1 MKHDQA
7 HRRFLSREVLD
18 LLQNLLF
25 GDTLVSGDKSQ
36 DRIQCSDS
44 KKTMSWYRQSLVS
57 RIFCLQNHVT
67 ADLMNH
73 GVTPLLAKML
83 CEKSSSQI
91 PWQLHERDRLGEG
104 KALVPDKVKSDTAGR
119 GSRCIEEI
127 ATHCLINRRSE
138 RGPVITLGHDGFGQ
152 TFGYKAAIFLLH
164 HLKDQLLHMRNVTR
178 CVDFN
183 QPRTYLNQLCH
194 ILVAILLCSLTLHAS
209 VLDEDGGGPAKPA
222 PAPVSASAPLA
233 PASTPKSLQPSV
245 SQPTS
250 APSQPASVSAP
261 ASIQPSASQPPSA
274 SAPSEAPAPSEK
286 VVPSEQ
292 TPSTIAPKKKSKAPS
307 TDLSSVPDASS
318 VSVPH
323 SLQSSTSQPSSD
335 PYLSLAEALAKAA
348 GGNGKVNVG
357 VGNFLYEDTDLLS
370 PYSSMLKDEL
380 SMGLSKEGKFT
391 VITRER
397 MADLQNEGKFQGK
410 DIVEPGT
417 EAKKVQ
423 SEGVQGSIRGRFY
436 YQPPNLTIYAEIAY
450 LDGGEVHK
458 VKVVIPSSEVA
469 ARIWPSD
476 TGKQSRPEVAIA
488 PQAIKESTASIQ
500 DIESKVR
507 KVEKNF
513 PLEIATVDGKRGY
526 AEGETVSFRCRSGHD
541 AYIAVIDHQI
551 DGSEILLF
559 PNAFSSENY
568 MPAGKAIDV
577 PGTVKHG
584 FEIQISPPFGSD
596 VVQVI
601 ACTKKDELAK
611 ITSTFPSAT
620 QASPYAVKTR
630 GMKVVAVDEAQ
641 KNSSM
646 ESQPPQWSEDHI
658 VVSTYP
664 KVN

>member
-1 MKHDQA
+1 MIPMPRISRSPRFPIFQLLTPIFLGAIALQA
-7 HRRFLSREVLD
+7 GVLD
-18 LLQNLLF
+18 
-25 GDTLVSGDKSQ
+25 D
-36 DRIQCSDS
+36 DS
-44 KKTMSWYRQSLVS
+44 
-57 RIFCLQNHVT
+57 
-67 ADLMNH
+67 
-73 GVTPLLAKML
+73 
-83 CEKSSSQI
+83 
-91 PWQLHERDRLGEG
+91 
-104 KALVPDKVKSDTAGR
+104 
-119 GSRCIEEI
+119 
-127 ATHCLINRRSE
+127 
-138 RGPVITLGHDGFGQ
+138 
-152 TFGYKAAIFLLH
+152 
-164 HLKDQLLHMRNVTR
+164 
-178 CVDFN
+178 
-183 QPRTYLNQLCH
+183 
-194 ILVAILLCSLTLHAS
+194 
-209 VLDEDGGGPAKPA
+209 GPAKP
-222 PAPVSASAPLA
+222 
-233 PASTPKSLQPSV
+233 
-245 SQPTS
+245 
-250 APSQPASVSAP
+250 SAP
-261 ASIQPSASQPPSA
+261 ASSSSAVLPTVQQPNSPTASAPPASQPV
-274 SAPSEAPAPSEK
+274 SEK
-286 VVPSEQ
+286 AVPSTVSPHNLSPNSH
-292 TPSTIAPKKKSKAPS
+292 TPAKHAPT

-318 VSVPH
+318 VSAPN
-323 SLQSSTSQPSSD
+323 SLQSKPLQPARSSGSSGD
-335 PYLSLAEALAKAA
+335 PYLSLAEALANAA

-370 PYSSMLKDEL
+370 PYSAMLKDEL

-423 SEGVQGSIRGRFY
+423 IEGVQGIIRGRFY
-436 YQPPNLTIYAEIAY
+436 YQAPNLTIYAEIAY

-469 ARIWPSD
+469 ARIWPAD

-488 PQAIKESTASIQ
+488 PQAVKESTASIQ

-568 MPAGKAIDV
+568 IPAGKAIDV

-601 ACTKKDELAK
+601 ACTKKEDLAK
-611 ITSTFPSAT
+611 ITSSFPSST
-620 QASPYAVKTR
+620 QANPYAVRTR

-641 KNSSM
+641 KNTSM

>member
-1 MKHDQA
+1 MTYRLLPILFIGVIAA
-7 HRRFLSREVLD
+7 H
-18 LLQNLLF
+18 
-25 GDTLVSGDKSQ
+25 
-36 DRIQCSDS
+36 
-44 KKTMSWYRQSLVS
+44 
-57 RIFCLQNHVT
+57 
-67 ADLMNH
+67 
-73 GVTPLLAKML
+73 
-83 CEKSSSQI
+83 
-91 PWQLHERDRLGEG
+91 
-104 KALVPDKVKSDTAGR
+104 AG
-119 GSRCIEEI
+119 
-127 ATHCLINRRSE
+127 
-138 RGPVITLGHDGFGQ
+138 
-152 TFGYKAAIFLLH
+152 
-164 HLKDQLLHMRNVTR
+164 
-178 CVDFN
+178 
-183 QPRTYLNQLCH
+183 
-194 ILVAILLCSLTLHAS
+194 
-209 VLDEDGGGPAKPA
+209 VLDEDSGPAKPA
-222 PAPVSASAPLA
+222 APASPAQSATPLA
-233 PASTPKSLQPSV
+233 PSKPTPIPTASASVPSEQSPNSLQPS
-245 SQPTS
+245 
-250 APSQPASVSAP
+250 ASKP
-261 ASIQPSASQPPSA
+261 
-274 SAPSEAPAPSEK
+274 PSEAS
-286 VVPSEQ
+286 VPSEQ
-292 TPSTIAPKKKSKAPS
+292 TPSTIAPNKLKPKAPT
-307 TDLSSVPDASS
+307 TDLASVQEAKRGMTAKAASS
-318 VSVPH
+318 TNQ
-323 SLQSSTSQPSSD
+323 QSEASSGSSSD
-335 PYLSLAEALAKAA
+335 PYASLAEALAKAA
-348 GGNGKVNVG
+348 GGTGKVNVG

-370 PYSSMLKDEL
+370 PYSAMLKDEL

-423 SEGVQGSIRGRFY
+423 IEGVQGIIRGRFY
-436 YQPPNLTIYAEIAY
+436 YQAPNLTIYAEIAY

-488 PQAIKESTASIQ
+488 PQAVKESTASIQ

-559 PNAFSSENY
+559 PNAFSTENY
-568 MPAGKAIDV
+568 IPAGKAIDV

-601 ACTKKDELAK
+601 ACTKKEELAK
-611 ITSTFPSAT
+611 ITSSFPSAT
-620 QASPYAVKTR
+620 QASPYAVRTR

-641 KNSSM
+641 KNTSM

>member
-1 MKHDQA
+1 
-7 HRRFLSREVLD
+7 
-18 LLQNLLF
+18 
-25 GDTLVSGDKSQ
+25 
-36 DRIQCSDS
+36 
-44 KKTMSWYRQSLVS
+44 
-57 RIFCLQNHVT
+57 
-67 ADLMNH
+67 
-73 GVTPLLAKML
+73 
-83 CEKSSSQI
+83 
-91 PWQLHERDRLGEG
+91 
-104 KALVPDKVKSDTAGR
+104 
-119 GSRCIEEI
+119 
-127 ATHCLINRRSE
+127 
-138 RGPVITLGHDGFGQ
+138 
-152 TFGYKAAIFLLH
+152 
-164 HLKDQLLHMRNVTR
+164 
-178 CVDFN
+178 
-183 QPRTYLNQLCH
+183 
-194 ILVAILLCSLTLHAS
+194 
-209 VLDEDGGGPAKPA
+209 
-222 PAPVSASAPLA
+222 
-233 PASTPKSLQPSV
+233 
-245 SQPTS
+245 
-250 APSQPASVSAP
+250 
-261 ASIQPSASQPPSA
+261 
-274 SAPSEAPAPSEK
+274 
-286 VVPSEQ
+286 
-292 TPSTIAPKKKSKAPS
+292 
-307 TDLSSVPDASS
+307 
-318 VSVPH
+318 
-323 SLQSSTSQPSSD
+323 
-335 PYLSLAEALAKAA
+335 
-348 GGNGKVNVG
+348 VNVG

-370 PYSSMLKDEL
+370 PYSAMLKDEL

-423 SEGVQGSIRGRFY
+423 IEGVQGIIRGRFY

-488 PQAIKESTASIQ
+488 PQALKESTASIQ

-568 MPAGKAIDV
+568 IPAGKAIDV

-601 ACTKKDELAK
+601 ACTKKEELEK

-641 KNSSM
+641 KNTSM
-646 ESQPPQWSEDHI
+646 GSQPPQWSEDHI

>member
-1 MKHDQA
+1 MIPMPRISRSPRYPIFQLLTPIFLGAIALQA
-7 HRRFLSREVLD
+7 GVLD
-18 LLQNLLF
+18 
-25 GDTLVSGDKSQ
+25 D
-36 DRIQCSDS
+36 DS
-44 KKTMSWYRQSLVS
+44 
-57 RIFCLQNHVT
+57 
-67 ADLMNH
+67 
-73 GVTPLLAKML
+73 
-83 CEKSSSQI
+83 
-91 PWQLHERDRLGEG
+91 
-104 KALVPDKVKSDTAGR
+104 
-119 GSRCIEEI
+119 
-127 ATHCLINRRSE
+127 
-138 RGPVITLGHDGFGQ
+138 
-152 TFGYKAAIFLLH
+152 
-164 HLKDQLLHMRNVTR
+164 
-178 CVDFN
+178 
-183 QPRTYLNQLCH
+183 
-194 ILVAILLCSLTLHAS
+194 
-209 VLDEDGGGPAKPA
+209 GPAKPSA
-222 PAPVSASAPLA
+222 PAPAASSSSAALPTVQQPNSPTASAP
-233 PASTPKSLQPSV
+233 P
-245 SQPTS
+245 
-250 APSQPASVSAP
+250 
-261 ASIQPSASQPPSA
+261 ASQPPSA
-274 SAPSEAPAPSEK
+274 PSEK
-286 VVPSEQ
+286 AI
-292 TPSTIAPKKKSKAPS
+292 PSTASPQNLSPNTHTPAKHAPT
-307 TDLSSVPDASS
+307 TDLDSIPTVTQKSNSPKAQQPSASS
-318 VSVPH
+318 SG
-323 SLQSSTSQPSSD
+323 SSD
-335 PYLSLAEALAKAA
+335 PYLSLAEALANAA

-370 PYSSMLKDEL
+370 PYSAMLKDEL

-423 SEGVQGSIRGRFY
+423 IEGVQGIIRGRFY

-488 PQAIKESTASIQ
+488 PQALKESTASIQ

-541 AYIAVIDHQI
+541 TYIAVIDHQI

-568 MPAGKAIDV
+568 IPAGKAIDV

-601 ACTKKDELAK
+601 ACTKKEELAK

-641 KNSSM
+641 KNSAM
-646 ESQPPQWSEDHI
+646 DSQPAQWSEDHI

>member
-1 MKHDQA
+1 
-7 HRRFLSREVLD
+7 
-18 LLQNLLF
+18 
-25 GDTLVSGDKSQ
+25 
-36 DRIQCSDS
+36 
-44 KKTMSWYRQSLVS
+44 
-57 RIFCLQNHVT
+57 
-67 ADLMNH
+67 
-73 GVTPLLAKML
+73 
-83 CEKSSSQI
+83 
-91 PWQLHERDRLGEG
+91 
-104 KALVPDKVKSDTAGR
+104 
-119 GSRCIEEI
+119 
-127 ATHCLINRRSE
+127 
-138 RGPVITLGHDGFGQ
+138 
-152 TFGYKAAIFLLH
+152 
-164 HLKDQLLHMRNVTR
+164 
-178 CVDFN
+178 
-183 QPRTYLNQLCH
+183 
-194 ILVAILLCSLTLHAS
+194 
-209 VLDEDGGGPAKPA
+209 
-222 PAPVSASAPLA
+222 
-233 PASTPKSLQPSV
+233 
-245 SQPTS
+245 
-250 APSQPASVSAP
+250 
-261 ASIQPSASQPPSA
+261 
-274 SAPSEAPAPSEK
+274 
-286 VVPSEQ
+286 
-292 TPSTIAPKKKSKAPS
+292 
-307 TDLSSVPDASS
+307 
-318 VSVPH
+318 
-323 SLQSSTSQPSSD
+323 
-335 PYLSLAEALAKAA
+335 
-348 GGNGKVNVG
+348 VNVG

-370 PYSSMLKDEL
+370 PYSAMLKDEL

-423 SEGVQGSIRGRFY
+423 IEGVQGIIRGRFY
-436 YQPPNLTIYAEIAY
+436 YQAPNLTIYAEIAY

-488 PQAIKESTASIQ
+488 PQAVKESTASIQ

-559 PNAFSSENY
+559 PNAFSTENY
-568 MPAGKAIDV
+568 IPAGKAIDV

-601 ACTKKDELAK
+601 ACTRKEDLEK
-611 ITSTFPSAT
+611 ITSTFPSSTLAN
-620 QASPYAVKTR
+620 PYAVRTR

-641 KNSSM
+641 KNSSL
-646 ESQPPQWSEDHI
+646 EGQPPQWSEDHI

>member
-1 MKHDQA
+1 M
-7 HRRFLSREVLD
+7 
-18 LLQNLLF
+18 LL
-25 GDTLVSGDKSQ
+25 G
-36 DRIQCSDS
+36 
-44 KKTMSWYRQSLVS
+44 
-57 RIFCLQNHVT
+57 
-67 ADLMNH
+67 A
-73 GVTPLLAKML
+73 
-83 CEKSSSQI
+83 
-91 PWQLHERDRLGEG
+91 
-104 KALVPDKVKSDTAGR
+104 
-119 GSRCIEEI
+119 I
-127 ATHCLINRRSE
+127 A
-138 RGPVITLGHDGFGQ
+138 
-152 TFGYKAAIFLLH
+152 
-164 HLKDQLLHMRNVTR
+164 
-178 CVDFN
+178 
-183 QPRTYLNQLCH
+183 
-194 ILVAILLCSLTLHAS
+194 LHAGI
-209 VLDEDGGGPAKPA
+209 LDEDSGPAKPA
-222 PAPVSASAPLA
+222 TPTSAAQSTTPSAP
-233 PASTPKSLQPSV
+233 T
-245 SQPTS
+245 QPTPVPTAS
-250 APSQPASVSAP
+250 APSQVAPAAPAPSQPSSVSAP
-261 ASIQPSASQPPSA
+261 ATLQLSASR
-274 SAPSEAPAPSEK
+274 APVEAAATSEK
-286 VVPSEQ
+286 AVPSTVSPHNLSPNSH
-292 TPSTIAPKKKSKAPS
+292 TPAKHAPT
-307 TDLSSVPDASS
+307 TDLSSVPSA
-318 VSVPH
+318 PN
-323 SLQSSTSQPSSD
+323 SLQSKPLEPRATSSGSSD
-335 PYLSLAEALAKAA
+335 PYASLAEALAKAA
-348 GGNGKVNVG
+348 GGTGKVNVG

-370 PYSSMLKDEL
+370 PYSAMLKDEL

-423 SEGVQGSIRGRFY
+423 IEGVQGIIRGRFY
-436 YQPPNLTIYAEIAY
+436 YQAPNLTIYAEIAY

-488 PQAIKESTASIQ
+488 PQAVKESTASIQ

-568 MPAGKAIDV
+568 IPAGKAIDV

-601 ACTKKDELAK
+601 ACTKKEDLAK
-611 ITSTFPSAT
+611 ITSSFPSSS
-620 QASPYAVKTR
+620 QANPYAVRTR
-630 GMKVVAVDEAQ
+630 GMKAVGVDEAQ
-641 KNSSM
+641 KNTSM

>member
-1 MKHDQA
+1 M
-7 HRRFLSREVLD
+7 
-18 LLQNLLF
+18 
-25 GDTLVSGDKSQ
+25 
-36 DRIQCSDS
+36 
-44 KKTMSWYRQSLVS
+44 
-57 RIFCLQNHVT
+57 
-67 ADLMNH
+67 
-73 GVTPLLAKML
+73 
-83 CEKSSSQI
+83 
-91 PWQLHERDRLGEG
+91 
-104 KALVPDKVKSDTAGR
+104 
-119 GSRCIEEI
+119 
-127 ATHCLINRRSE
+127 
-138 RGPVITLGHDGFGQ
+138 
-152 TFGYKAAIFLLH
+152 
-164 HLKDQLLHMRNVTR
+164 
-178 CVDFN
+178 
-183 QPRTYLNQLCH
+183 
-194 ILVAILLCSLTLHAS
+194 
-209 VLDEDGGGPAKPA
+209 
-222 PAPVSASAPLA
+222 
-233 PASTPKSLQPSV
+233 
-245 SQPTS
+245 
-250 APSQPASVSAP
+250 
-261 ASIQPSASQPPSA
+261 
-274 SAPSEAPAPSEK
+274 
-286 VVPSEQ
+286 
-292 TPSTIAPKKKSKAPS
+292 
-307 TDLSSVPDASS
+307 
-318 VSVPH
+318 
-323 SLQSSTSQPSSD
+323 
-335 PYLSLAEALAKAA
+335 
-348 GGNGKVNVG
+348 NVG

-370 PYSSMLKDEL
+370 PYSAMLKDEL
-380 SMGLSKEGKFT
+380 GIALPKAGKFE

-397 MADLQNEGKFQGK
+397 LADLQNEGKFQAK

-417 EAKKVQ
+417 EAKKMQ
-423 SEGVQGSIRGRFY
+423 IEGVQGMIRGRFY

-450 LDGGEVHK
+450 LDGGGVRK
-458 VKVVIPSSEVA
+458 VKVVVPANEVA

-476 TGKQSRPEVAIA
+476 AQKQSQPEVAIA
-488 PQAIKESTASIQ
+488 PQALKESTASIQ

-541 AYIAVIDHQI
+541 TYIAVIDHQI

-568 MPAGKAIDV
+568 IPAGKAIDV

-601 ACTKKDELAK
+601 ACTKKEELEK

>member
-1 MKHDQA
+1 MIPMPSISRSPRFPIFQLLTPI
-7 HRRFLSREVLD
+7 FLSAIALQAGVLD
-18 LLQNLLF
+18 
-25 GDTLVSGDKSQ
+25 DDSGPTK
-36 DRIQCSDS
+36 
-44 KKTMSWYRQSLVS
+44 
-57 RIFCLQNHVT
+57 
-67 ADLMNH
+67 
-73 GVTPLLAKML
+73 P
-83 CEKSSSQI
+83 
-91 PWQLHERDRLGEG
+91 
-104 KALVPDKVKSDTAGR
+104 
-119 GSRCIEEI
+119 
-127 ATHCLINRRSE
+127 
-138 RGPVITLGHDGFGQ
+138 
-152 TFGYKAAIFLLH
+152 AA
-164 HLKDQLLHMRNVTR
+164 
-178 CVDFN
+178 
-183 QPRTYLNQLCH
+183 P
-194 ILVAILLCSLTLHAS
+194 AS
-209 VLDEDGGGPAKPA
+209 APAA
-222 PAPVSASAPLA
+222 PAPVPAA
-233 PASTPKSLQPSV
+233 PASTPSTVQSSV

-250 APSQPASVSAP
+250 APAKL
-261 ASIQPSASQPPSA
+261 QPSASRTTV
-274 SAPSEAPAPSEK
+274 EAAAPSEK
-286 VVPSEQ
+286 AAPSEQ
-292 TPSTIAPKKKSKAPS
+292 IPSTIAPKKKSKPAT

-318 VSVPH
+318 VSAPK
-323 SLQSSTSQPSSD
+323 SLQSKPLQPSASSGGGD
-335 PYLSLAEALAKAA
+335 PYLSLAEALANAA

-370 PYSSMLKDEL
+370 PYSAMLKDEL

-423 SEGVQGSIRGRFY
+423 IEGVQGIIRGRFY

-488 PQAIKESTASIQ
+488 PQALKESTASIQ

-541 AYIAVIDHQI
+541 TYIAVIDHQI

-568 MPAGKAIDV
+568 IPAGKAIDV

-601 ACTKKDELAK
+601 ACTKKEELEK

-620 QASPYAVKTR
+620 QANPYAVRTR

-641 KNSSM
+641 KNTSM
-646 ESQPPQWSEDHI
+646 ASQPAQWSEDHI